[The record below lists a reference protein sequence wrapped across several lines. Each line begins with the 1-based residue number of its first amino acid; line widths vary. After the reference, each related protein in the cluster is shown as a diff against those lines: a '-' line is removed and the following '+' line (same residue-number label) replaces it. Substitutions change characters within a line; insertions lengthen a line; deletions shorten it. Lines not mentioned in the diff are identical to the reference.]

1 MLYPLPCPA
10 PPRPPPT
17 SLFSRSRHYST
28 AGFLCHE
35 FSVEGHA
42 CPPLRSLFSLSLC
55 SLGWCTGVFPSYI
68 CRMLPPPENPVVPS
82 SSGWAVPSAGSAPF
96 GEAFIAETIM
106 VYFFQSSACEIGR
119 ETGILFPFLCV
130 PKGDE
135 VAISA
140 FFAVYDSLA

>member
-1 MLYPLPCPA
+1 MRVLHFLSSALPL
-10 PPRPPPT
+10 
-17 SLFSRSRHYST
+17 
-28 AGFLCHE
+28 
-35 FSVEGHA
+35 
-42 CPPLRSLFSLSLC
+42 LSLAVLPRLVHGSVPFIYLSDAATTRKPC
-55 SLGWCTGVFPSYI
+55 GALILG
-68 CRMLPPPENPVVPS
+68 L
-82 SSGWAVPSAGSAPF
+82 AVPSAGSAPF